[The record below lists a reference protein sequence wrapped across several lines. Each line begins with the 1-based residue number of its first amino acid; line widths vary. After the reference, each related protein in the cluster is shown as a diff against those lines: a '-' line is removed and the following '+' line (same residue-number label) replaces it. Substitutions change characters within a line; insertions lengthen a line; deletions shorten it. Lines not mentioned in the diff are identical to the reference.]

1 MRKIAA
7 LFAVPAAIIAVLLY
21 QGNLPGVN
29 YENARAALGAIP
41 SVGGWVALSPKL
53 SLADPMGDRIIP
65 MHMMTETK
73 NLPTERYHDYS
84 FVFD

>member
-1 MRKIAA
+1 MRKIVA
-7 LFAVPAAIIAVLLY
+7 LFAILAATIAALLY
-21 QGNLPGVN
+21 QGNLPGVS

-41 SVGGWVALSPKL
+41 SVGGGVAPSPKL
-53 SLADPMGDRIIP
+53 SVADPMGDRIIP
-65 MHMMTETK
+65 MHMMTEAK